1 MRQYCDTI
9 FYLKHLI
16 HILIAISFLSCAQ
29 IESPTGGPKDE
40 QASKILKAS
49 PEIGETNFEGTELK
63 IVFDEYIV
71 LGNMAQEAIVSPPM
85 AEEPEYKVNNK
96 TLKITFRE
104 NLLPNSTYTINLGNG
119 VKDFHE
125 GIVLDSNVLVFS
137 TGDYI
142 DSLSFSGSVKNAA
155 NLSPQ
160 EQVLVLLFED
170 SGDSIPSKERP
181 YYYTKSD
188 KSGNFQFNFLKDGIF
203 SLFVLKDNNSDRLYN
218 LPNEKIGFL
227 EKQIVTSNADSS
239 YSVMLFEP
247 ENKKQYLVSLKA
259 EDQGNLILIL
269 NKPALEIDLNIIGKT
284 FKKRWFESDT
294 LLVGDTVSIW
304 TDLSR
309 KEDTE
314 VEIVVT
320 ADNEILDTVKLK
332 LKAFDTLKPKL
343 PTIALNINSG
353 TAKYFN
359 SLTISS
365 NIPIKN
371 WNDSILFIRN
381 SNDSINVGFKKIG
394 SKKLR
399 ILYPM
404 EPESKYSIVLP
415 DSFIT
420 DVLGYKSK
428 GTKIDFKTKSDI
440 EYANLKL
447 NVQLADSENV
457 ILQFMTKGGGVLK
470 EAKFQGNKTFNYRNL
485 SPGEYQLKVIFDS
498 NNDGKWT
505 TGKYIPRTQP
515 ERVIFYSEKLEM
527 KEGWDKDI
535 TWIIPE

>member
-1 MRQYCDTI
+1 
-9 FYLKHLI
+9 
-16 HILIAISFLSCAQ
+16 LSCAQ
-29 IESPTGGPKDE
+29 IESPTGGPKDD
-40 QASKILKAS
+40 QASKILKAN
-49 PEIGETNFEGTELK
+49 PEIGETNFLGTELK
-63 IVFDEYIV
+63 IVFDEYVV
-71 LGNMAQEAIVSPPM
+71 LGNMAQEAIVSPPTV
-85 AEEPEYKVNNK
+85 EEPEYKVNNK
-96 TLKITFRE
+96 SLMISFQE
-104 NLLPNSTYTINLGNG
+104 NLLPNTTYTINLGNG

-125 GIVLDSNVLVFS
+125 GVILDSNILVFS

-142 DSLSFSGSVKNAA
+142 DSLSFSGNVKNAN

-160 EQVLVLLFED
+160 EKILILLFED
-170 SGDSIPSKERP
+170 SGDSIPSQERP

-188 KSGNFQFNFLKDGIF
+188 KNGDFQFNFLKEGKF
-203 SLFVLKDNNSDRLYN
+203 SLFVLKDNNNDRLYN

-227 EKQIVTSNADSS
+227 EKEISTSNVDSN

-247 ENKKQYLVSLKA
+247 ENKRQYLVSLKL
-259 EDQGNLILIL
+259 ENQGKLILIL
-269 NKPALEIDLNIIGKT
+269 NKPAKKIDLNIIGKT
-284 FKKRWFESDT
+284 FKKSWFESDT
-294 LLVGDTVSIW
+294 LLAGDTVSLW

-309 KEDTE
+309 KEDAE
-314 VEIVVT
+314 IEIVVT

-343 PTIALNINSG
+343 PSITLNVSNG

-359 SLTISS
+359 ALILSS
-365 NIPIKN
+365 DIPIKN
-371 WNDSILFIRN
+371 WSDSILLVRN
-381 SNDSINVGFKKIG
+381 SNDSLNVAIEKIG
-394 SKKLR
+394 SKKLK
-399 ILYPM
+399 ILY
-404 EPESKYSIVLP
+404 ELEQESKHSVVLP

-428 GTKIDFKTKSDI
+428 GVKIDFKTKSDI

-447 NVQLADSENV
+447 NVELTSTENV
-457 ILQFMTKGGGVLK
+457 ILQFMTKGGAILK
-470 EAKFQGNKTFNYRNL
+470 EANFQGNKSFNYLNL
-485 SPGEYQLKVIFDS
+485 SPGEYQLKMMFDS
-498 NNDGKWT
+498 NKDNKWT